1 MSILNVLEV
10 DLMCMN
16 NQKVPKD
23 WSSWKESLDE
33 LRCLWKRE
41 VRREKKEEGTEAI
54 AQATS
59 ISLLNIPGKVC
70 DIIVID
76 RVVHYTEGHLRDEL
90 YLNII

>member
-1 MSILNVLEV
+1 M
-10 DLMCMN
+10 
-16 NQKVPKD
+16 
-23 WSSWKESLDE
+23 
-33 LRCLWKRE
+33 
-41 VRREKKEEGTEAI
+41 RREKKEEGTEAI